1 MIKELF
7 FLKEPFV
14 FKKGIS
20 IYPPTV
26 KEVISEPNFNLY
38 VQVLTYSQE
47 DVEDDF
53 LEEKQKL
60 DVYPT
65 PFEYLL
71 NNSYHSKAYQNI
83 VQNAFQFFTKKQA
96 NILYDAKIIILGDL
110 EESLKTIESL
120 QDLII
125 LEEKDF
131 FQFQNVIRESIGYKT
146 VEAPDPNEH
155 PRIKEMK
162 RKARYRD
169 KIKAK
174 QKKKEG
180 ISLYTMLVS
189 ICCMGLGITP
199 LNIGEISFVAAGDIM
214 SRYQDK
220 EKYKLDIETI
230 LAGGDSK
237 KINPKYW
244 IRNFEEE

>member
-7 FLKEPFV
+7 FLKEPLL
-14 FKKGIS
+14 FKKGIF

-26 KEVISEPNFNLY
+26 KEVVAEPNFNLY

-53 LEEKQKL
+53 LEEKQKM
-60 DVYPT
+60 DIYPT

-71 NNSYHSKAYQNI
+71 NNSYHNKTYQQI
-83 VQNAFQFFTKKQA
+83 VEEAFYFFLKQKIT
-96 NILYDAKIIILGDL
+96 ILYEAKTIIIGDL
-110 EESLKTIESL
+110 EEILKNAQTI
-120 QDLII
+120 QDLVS
-125 LEEKDF
+125 LGEEDF
-131 FQFQNVIRESIGYKT
+131 FQFQNVIRQSIGYKT
-146 VEAPDPNEH
+146 VEAPNPNEH
-155 PRIKEMK
+155 PKIKEMK

-174 QKKKEG
+174 QKSKDG

-199 LNIGEISFVAAGDIM
+199 LNIGEISFVAAGEIM
-214 SRYQDK
+214 NKYQDK

-244 IRNFEEE
+244 IRNSED

>member
-7 FLKEPFV
+7 FLKEPFL

-20 IYPPTV
+20 IHPPTV
-26 KEVISEPNFNLY
+26 KEVISEKNFNLY

-53 LEEKQKL
+53 IEEKYKM
-60 DVYPT
+60 DKYPT

-71 NNSYHSKAYQNI
+71 NNSYHSEQYQHI
-83 VQNAFQFFTKKQA
+83 VEDAFQFFTKKKA
-96 NILYDAKIIILGDL
+96 NLLYDAKVIILGDL
-110 EESLKTIESL
+110 EEVLKEVESL

-131 FQFQNVIRESIGYKT
+131 FDFQNIIRESIGYKT
-146 VEAPDPNEH
+146 VEPPNPNEH
-155 PRIKEMK
+155 PKIKEMK

-174 QKKKEG
+174 QKGKEG

-214 SRYQDK
+214 NRYQDK

-230 LAGGDSK
+230 LAGGDAK

-244 IRNFEEE
+244 IRNLEE

>member
-7 FLKEPFV
+7 FLKEPLL
-14 FKKGIS
+14 FKKGIF

-26 KEVISEPNFNLY
+26 KEVVAEPNFNLY

-53 LEEKQKL
+53 LEEKQKM
-60 DVYPT
+60 DIYPT

-71 NNSYHSKAYQNI
+71 NNSYHNKTYQQI
-83 VQNAFQFFTKKQA
+83 VEEAFYFFLKQKIT
-96 NILYDAKIIILGDL
+96 ILYEAKTIIIGDL
-110 EESLKTIESL
+110 EEILKNAQTI
-120 QDLII
+120 QDLVS
-125 LEEKDF
+125 LGEEDF
-131 FQFQNVIRESIGYKT
+131 FQFQNAIRQSIGYKT
-146 VEAPDPNEH
+146 VEAPNPNEH
-155 PRIKEMK
+155 PKIKEMK

-174 QKKKEG
+174 QKSKDG

-199 LNIGEISFVAAGDIM
+199 LNIGEISFVAAGEIM
-214 SRYQDK
+214 NKYQDK

-244 IRNFEEE
+244 IRNSED